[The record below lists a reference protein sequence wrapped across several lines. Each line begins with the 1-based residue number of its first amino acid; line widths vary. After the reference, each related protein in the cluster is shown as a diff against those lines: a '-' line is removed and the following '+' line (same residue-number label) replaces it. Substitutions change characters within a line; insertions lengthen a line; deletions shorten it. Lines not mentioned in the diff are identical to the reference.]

1 MITDAFGTATELALK
16 AKLEGIGQGIAG
28 TVLVILGL
36 WVAIRIVHAE
46 VRGRIPAPL
55 VTAHCSGRSSYHR
68 LLL

>member
-36 WVAIRIVHAE
+36 WVAIRIVHFIIMFIKIHLGKE
-46 VRGRIPAPL
+46 
-55 VTAHCSGRSSYHR
+55 YN
-68 LLL
+68 